1 MAIQDTRQKTI
12 ASLVW
17 FGLGQVLIIALIAI
31 SIWAKKRSIHEFN
44 TLIYHRTKLSDTML
58 LHRAAQAV
66 SRELENDPIS
76 QAYLASHPVFISMTT
91 SPSRIDKVASIIEA
105 LDLSLVESVW
115 INIPQVFARTG
126 ERYQIPDALVHI
138 PKVRI
143 HEIDQDYGPATKF
156 LPGVMR
162 ARKLD
167 SKAIVIS
174 LDDDHAYP
182 KSIVAE
188 HVYAVAHGAK
198 VSNIID
204 ARAGDLANGFFALP
218 KDDPNLHAAWPSQD
232 YTLIHGW
239 SSVAYVAEVV
249 PVAKII
255 TWLQQ
260 EHEAQVEDNNCLF
273 SDDFLITYAL
283 ASEQVP
289 ITTVQTD
296 YAQFTDIFPLSYGLA
311 DDALHRQKLAHER
324 DWQLDKMNDF
334 TKYRLEKCFA
344 FLLEKNSGH

>member
-1 MAIQDTRQKTI
+1 M
-12 ASLVW
+12 
-17 FGLGQVLIIALIAI
+17 LIVILKATFV
-31 SIWAKKRSIHEFN
+31 WAKKSSIHARN
-44 TLIYHRTKLSDTML
+44 TLIYQRSNLSDTEL
-58 LHRAAQAV
+58 LHRAAQAS
-66 SRELENDPIS
+66 SRELEKDPLS
-76 QAYLASHPVFISMTT
+76 QAYLAQHPVFISMTT
-91 SPSRIDKVASIIEA
+91 SPARIEKIVPILEA
-105 LDLSLVESVW
+105 LDLSLVEEVW

-126 ERYQIPDALVHI
+126 ERYQIPDALVHT

-143 HEIDQDYGPATKF
+143 HEVDQDYGPATKF
-156 LPGVMR
+156 LPGVIR
-162 ARKLD
+162 ARRLD

-182 KSIVAE
+182 KSVVAE
-188 HVYAVAHGAK
+188 HIYAIAHGAK

-218 KDDPNLHAAWPSQD
+218 KGDPNLYAAWPSQD

-249 PVAKII
+249 PVGKII

-260 EHEAQVEDNNCLF
+260 EQAEAQEGEASCLF

-283 ASEQVP
+283 AFDQVP
-289 ITTVQTD
+289 ITTLQTE
-296 YAQFTDIFPLSYGLA
+296 YAQCTDILPLSYGLS
-311 DDALHRQKLAHER
+311 DDALHRQRLADGK
-324 DWQLDKMNDF
+324 DWQLNRMNDF

>member
-1 MAIQDTRQKTI
+1 MTVDNARQKTI
-12 ASLVW
+12 AGLVW
-17 FGLGQVLIIALIAI
+17 VGLGLLWVVVLL
-31 SIWAKKRSIHEFN
+31 SVYVWAKKRSVHAVN
-44 TLIYHRTKLSDTML
+44 TLIYHRTSLSDTEL
-58 LHRAAQAV
+58 LHRAAQAS
-66 SRELENDPIS
+66 SRELEKDPIS
-76 QAYLASHPVFISMTT
+76 QAYLAKHPVFISMTT
-91 SPSRIDKVASIIEA
+91 SPSRIDKVAPIIEA
-105 LDLSLVESVW
+105 LDLSLVEAVW

-126 ERYQIPDALVHI
+126 EHYHIPDALVSI

-143 HEIDQDYGPATKF
+143 HEVGQDYGPATKV
-156 LPGVMR
+156 LPGVIR

-188 HVYAVAHGAK
+188 HVYAIAHGAK

-204 ARAGDLANGFFALP
+204 ERAGDLANGFFALP
-218 KDDPNLHAAWPSQD
+218 KDAPNLHAAWPSQD

-239 SSVAYVAEVV
+239 SSVAYVAEVL
-249 PVAKII
+249 PVAEIT

-260 EHEAQVEDNNCLF
+260 EHKAQSESNSCLF

-283 ASEQVP
+283 ASKQVP
-289 ITTVQTD
+289 ITMLKTD
-296 YAQFTDIFPLSYGLA
+296 YVQCTDILPLSYGLS
-311 DDALHRQKLAHER
+311 DDALHRQKLADGRGWE
-324 DWQLDKMNDF
+324 LDRMNDF

-344 FLLEKNSGH
+344 FLLEKNS